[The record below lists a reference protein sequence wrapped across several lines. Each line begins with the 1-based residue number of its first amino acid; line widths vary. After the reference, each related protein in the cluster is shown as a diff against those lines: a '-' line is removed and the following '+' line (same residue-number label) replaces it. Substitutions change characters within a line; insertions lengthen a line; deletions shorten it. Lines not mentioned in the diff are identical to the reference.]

1 MPVRRRRF
9 EDKRS
14 RSEVISVRGEG
25 SSRQQVLTLDKLL
38 SRWGASA
45 RFSSDVASSKP
56 SIQVEGRGHG
66 MAVVQLR
73 TSYYTTSVRRLRQD
87 DSRRR
92 VGFDLEPRVELAGK
106 NNTTEF
112 KILSCQR

>member
-1 MPVRRRRF
+1 MPVRRRF

-45 RFSSDVASSKP
+45 RFSSDVASSSKP

-73 TSYYTTSVRRLRQD
+73 TSYYTTSVRRLRQAN
-87 DSRRR
+87 SKRR
-92 VGFDLEPRVELAGK
+92 VGFDLEPRVELGGK

-112 KILSCQR
+112 KILPCQR